1 MILWNCFDNYLRG
14 LFKAVLPKTSV
25 QTQSHLAEQ
34 FAHATRGYSPQQ
46 IHLEESVLGVGE
58 P

>member
-1 MILWNCFDNYLRG
+1 MVFWNRIDDQLRCR
-14 LFKAVLPKTSV
+14 FKAMLPKTPI

-34 FAHATRGYSPQQ
+34 FAHATRGDSPQQ
-46 IHLEESVLGVGE
+46 IHLEESVLGVRE